1 MDMFTNMNQYLKT
14 LKVEQHWST
23 KDSSK
28 IHLTSEAEMRQSL
41 IQALSPPQKEINY
54 DELRMKIDKIKSKL
68 RGGGRLTP
76 DERQFLYEYA
86 PDLLKKICEIE
97 RERDAFAQRLR
108 ACKSQQ
114 EMEITMNTRLASAAA
129 GNPVDPDMASVLAGQ
144 LSAAMQDAGNKH
156 CKPWTDP
163 TQTEHDLSG
172 KFVQKNEEIS
182 SEENIVHTHYVNRA

>member
-14 LKVEQHWST
+14 LKLEQQWST
-23 KDSSK
+23 KDSNK

-41 IQALSPPQKEINY
+41 IKALSPPPKEINY

-76 DERQFLYEYA
+76 EERQLLYEYA

-114 EMEITMNTRLASAAA
+114 EMEITMNTKLAAA
-129 GNPVDPDMASVLAGQ
+129 AASNPVDLDMASVLVGQ

-156 CKPWTDP
+156 CKPWADP
-163 TQTEHDLSG
+163 TQNGHDLSG
-172 KFVQKNEEIS
+172 KFMQVSEETS
-182 SEENIVHTHYVNRA
+182 SEEGAERAHYANRA